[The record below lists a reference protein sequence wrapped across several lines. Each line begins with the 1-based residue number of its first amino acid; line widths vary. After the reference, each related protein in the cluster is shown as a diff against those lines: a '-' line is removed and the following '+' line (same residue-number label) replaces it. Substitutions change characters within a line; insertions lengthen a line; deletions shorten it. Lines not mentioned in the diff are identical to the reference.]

1 MKFFKTTN
9 KDQTTTVTFYV
20 PLEPCNVMRYS
31 HVKSSFEQEEE
42 EGEKVMK
49 EVEFIGIEYNVVAEQ
64 SYPVPLKVMK
74 RVKQTK
80 EEAYF
85 QIEEI
90 IKALQPMLQK
100 VEEPEE
106 ITTLLE
112 YLNSNCI

>member
-9 KDQTTTVTFYV
+9 KDDTTTVTFYV

-31 HVKSSFEQEEE
+31 HVKSSLEEE
-42 EGEKVMK
+42 VEGEKTIK

-74 RVKQTK
+74 RIKQTK
-80 EEAYF
+80 VEEVF
-85 QIEEI
+85 VLEQV

-106 ITTLLE
+106 VSTLLG

>member
-9 KDQTTTVTFYV
+9 KDENTTVTFYV

-31 HVKSSFEQEEE
+31 HVQSSFEQEV
-42 EGEKVMK
+42 EGEKVTK
-49 EVEFIGIEYNVVAEQ
+49 QVEFIGIEYNVVAEQ

-80 EEAYF
+80 SEEYF
-85 QIEEI
+85 ITEEV

-100 VEEPEE
+100 VEEVEE
-106 ITTLLE
+106 ITILLG
-112 YLNSNCI
+112 YLNENCI